1 MGSLFAGGGA
11 GDRDYKQ
18 VVRDAIDSIGED
30 VSLKIDTKDI
40 NTIYLHEAT
49 KCLRRSFYDR
59 MDPLDTAQ
67 TQFNKVLGGLFRKM
81 KSNATTG
88 KYDMDG
94 GLVLKGEADMIKDD
108 VILIF
113 RSVDK
118 FPENPMPV
126 DMLYLN
132 ACMWLFEKIEGVIVY
147 ITPDGKEDSFVAN
160 RNQKMFEE
168 VIRRT
173 KVLHDL
179 LEKNKADPKA
189 KPPIIEPS
197 LDCLDCQYYERCYIK
212 KKTGKT
218 ITISSLFGKFGKEDT
233 I

>member
-1 MGSLFAGGGA
+1 MVV

-18 VVRDAIDSIGED
+18 IVRDAIDSIGED
-30 VSLKIDTKDI
+30 VQLKFDTKNPNI
-40 NTIYLHEAT
+40 IYLHEAT

-59 MDPLDTAQ
+59 TEPLETEQ

-81 KSNATTG
+81 KSKATIG
-88 KYDMDG
+88 KYEMDS
-94 GLVLKGEADMIKDD
+94 GLALKGQVDMIEDD
-108 VILIF
+108 VVMIF
-113 RSVDK
+113 RAVNRY
-118 FPENPMPV
+118 PENPLPADILFV
-126 DMLYLN
+126 N
-132 ACMWLFEKIEGVIVY
+132 ACMWMFDKIEGVIVY
-147 ITPDGKEDSFVAN
+147 ITPDGKEDSFVTN

-173 KVLHDL
+173 KIFHDL
-179 LEKNKADPKA
+179 LEKNSADPKA

>member
-1 MGSLFAGGGA
+1 MGPLFAGGGA

-30 VSLKIDTKDI
+30 ISLKIDTKDI

-59 MDPLDTAQ
+59 MDPLETEQ

-88 KYDMDG
+88 RYDMDA

-118 FPENPMPV
+118 FPENPMPA

-132 ACMWLFEKIEGVIVY
+132 ACMWLFDKIEGVIVY
-147 ITPDGKEDSFVAN
+147 ITPDGKEDSFVTN

-168 VIRRT
+168 VVRRT
-173 KVLHDL
+173 KIFHDL
-179 LEKNKADPKA
+179 LEKNNADPKA

-212 KKTGKT
+212 KKTGRT
-218 ITISSLFGKFGKEDT
+218 ITMGSLLNQFSKDDT

>member
-1 MGSLFAGGGA
+1 MGRSDA

-18 VVRDAIDSIGED
+18 VVRDAIDTIGED
-30 VSLKIDTKDI
+30 VALKIDTKDN
-40 NTIYLHEAT
+40 NTIYLYEAT

-59 MDPLDTAQ
+59 IDPIDTEQ

-81 KSNATTG
+81 KSQSSIG
-88 KYDMDG
+88 KYDMTG
-94 GLVLKGEADMIKDD
+94 GLALKGQADMIKDD
-108 VILIF
+108 IVLIF

-118 FPENPMPV
+118 FPENPMPA
-126 DMLYLN
+126 DMLYVN
-132 ACMWLFEKIEGVIVY
+132 ACMWMFNKIEGVIVY
-147 ITPDGKEDSFVAN
+147 ITPDGKEDSFVTN

-173 KVLHDL
+173 KVFHDL
-179 LEKNKADPKA
+179 LEKNSADSKA

-197 LDCLDCQYYERCYIK
+197 RDCLSCQYYERCYIK

>member
-1 MGSLFAGGGA
+1 MSV

-18 VVRDAIDSIGED
+18 IVRDAIDSIGED
-30 VSLKIDTKDI
+30 VQLKFDTKDP

-59 MDPLDTAQ
+59 TEPLETEQ

-81 KSNATTG
+81 KSQATIG
-88 KYDMDG
+88 KYEMDG
-94 GLVLKGEADMIKDD
+94 GLALKGQVDMIKDD
-108 VILIF
+108 VVMIF
-113 RSVDK
+113 RSVNRY
-118 FPENPMPV
+118 PENPLPA
-126 DMLYLN
+126 DILYVN
-132 ACMWLFEKIEGVIVY
+132 ACMWMFDKIEGVVVY
-147 ITPDGKEDSFVAN
+147 ITPDGKEESFVTN

-173 KVLHDL
+173 KVFHDL
-179 LEKNKADPKA
+179 IERRNTDPKA

-197 LDCLDCQYYERCYIK
+197 IDCLDCQYYERCYIGK
-212 KKTGKT
+212 KEGKQ

-233 I
+233 V

>member
-1 MGSLFAGGGA
+1 MGPLFAGGGA

-30 VSLKIDTKDI
+30 ISLKIDTKDI
-40 NTIYLHEAT
+40 NTIYLYETT

-59 MDPLDTAQ
+59 MDPLETEQ

-88 KYDMDG
+88 RYDMDA

-118 FPENPMPV
+118 FPENPMPA

-173 KVLHDL
+173 KVFHDL
-179 LEKNKADPKA
+179 LERRNTDPKA

-197 LDCLDCQYYERCYIK
+197 MDCLDCQYYERCYIRK
-212 KKTGKT
+212 KEGKQ
-218 ITISSLFGKFGKEDT
+218 ITISSLFGKFGKEDKV
-233 I
+233 

>member
-1 MGSLFAGGGA
+1 MVV

-18 VVRDAIDSIGED
+18 IVRDAIDSIGED
-30 VSLKIDTKDI
+30 AQLKFDLKDS

-59 MDPLDTAQ
+59 TEPLETEQ

-81 KSNATTG
+81 KSQSIVG
-88 KYDMDG
+88 KYEMDG
-94 GLVLKGEADMIKDD
+94 GLALKGQADMIEDD

-113 RSVDK
+113 RSVNRY
-118 FPENPMPV
+118 PENPLPA
-126 DMLYLN
+126 DILYIN
-132 ACMWLFEKIEGVIVY
+132 ACMWMFNKIEGVVVY
-147 ITPDGKEDSFVAN
+147 ITPDGKEESFVTN
-160 RNQKMFEE
+160 KNQKMFEE

-173 KVLHDL
+173 KVFHDL
-179 LEKNKADPKA
+179 LEKRNTDPKA

-197 LDCLDCQYYERCYIK
+197 IDCLDCQYYERCYIRK
-212 KKTGKT
+212 KEGKQ

-233 I
+233 V

>member
-1 MGSLFAGGGA
+1 MGRSDA

-30 VSLKIDTKDI
+30 VSFKIDTKDI
-40 NTIYLHEAT
+40 NTIYLYEAT

-59 MDPLDTAQ
+59 TDLLETEH
-67 TQFNKVLGGLFRKM
+67 TQFNKILGGLFRKI
-81 KSNATTG
+81 KSQSTVG
-88 KYDMDG
+88 EYDMTG
-94 GLVLKGEADMIKDD
+94 GLTLKGQADMIKDD
-108 VILIF
+108 VVLIF
-113 RSVDK
+113 RSIAK
-118 FPENPMPV
+118 FPENPIPA
-126 DMLYLN
+126 DMLYIN
-132 ACMWLFEKIEGVIVY
+132 ACMWMFDQIEGVIVY
-147 ITPDGKEDSFVAN
+147 ITPDGKEESFVTN

-168 VIRRT
+168 VVRRT
-173 KVLHDL
+173 KIFHDL
-179 LEKNKADPKA
+179 LEKNNADPKA

>member
-1 MGSLFAGGGA
+1 MGVE

-18 VVRDAIDSIGED
+18 IVRDAIDSIGED
-30 VSLKIDTKDI
+30 IEFKIDAKDI
-40 NTIYLHEAT
+40 STIYLQEAV

-59 MDPLDTAQ
+59 TDPLETEQ

-81 KSNATTG
+81 KSQASIGN
-88 KYDMDG
+88 YDMDG
-94 GLVLKGEADMIKDD
+94 GLALKGQVDMIKDD
-108 VILIF
+108 VVLIF
-113 RSVDK
+113 RSIDK

-126 DMLYLN
+126 DILYVN
-132 ACMWLFEKIEGVIVY
+132 ACMWMFDKIEGVIVY
-147 ITPDGKEDSFVAN
+147 ITPDGKEDSFVTN
-160 RNQKMFEE
+160 RNQRMFEE

-212 KKTGKT
+212 KKTGRT
-218 ITISSLFGKFGKEDT
+218 ITMGSLLNQFGKDDT

>member
-1 MGSLFAGGGA
+1 MSV

-18 VVRDAIDSIGED
+18 IVRDAIDSIGED
-30 VSLKIDTKDI
+30 IEFKIDAKD
-40 NTIYLHEAT
+40 NSTIYLQEAT

-59 MDPLDTAQ
+59 TDPLETEQ

-81 KSNATTG
+81 KSQATMG
-88 KYDMDG
+88 NYDMDG
-94 GLVLKGEADMIKDD
+94 GLTLKGQVDMIKDD

-126 DMLYLN
+126 DILYVN
-132 ACMWLFEKIEGVIVY
+132 ACMWMFEKIEGVIVY
-147 ITPDGKEDSFVAN
+147 ITPDGKEDSFVTN
-160 RNQKMFEE
+160 RNQRMFEE

-173 KVLHDL
+173 KVFHDL
-179 LEKNKADPKA
+179 LNEKKV
-189 KPPIIEPS
+189 PIIEPS
-197 LDCLDCQYYERCYIK
+197 TDCQDCQYYERCYIRK
-212 KKTGKT
+212 KEGKT
-218 ITISSLFGKFGKEDT
+218 ITISSLFGRFGKEDT

>member
-1 MGSLFAGGGA
+1 MGPLFAGGGA

-30 VSLKIDTKDI
+30 ISLKIDTKDI

-59 MDPLDTAQ
+59 MDPLETEQ

-118 FPENPMPV
+118 FPENPMPA

-132 ACMWLFEKIEGVIVY
+132 ACMWLFDKIEGVIVY

-212 KKTGKT
+212 KKTGRT
-218 ITISSLFGKFGKEDT
+218 ITMGSLLNQFGKDDT

>member
-1 MGSLFAGGGA
+1 MGPLFAGGGA

-30 VSLKIDTKDI
+30 ISLKIDTKDI

-59 MDPLDTAQ
+59 MDPLETEQ

-88 KYDMDG
+88 RYDMDG
-94 GLVLKGEADMIKDD
+94 GLVLKGDADMIKDD

-118 FPENPMPV
+118 FPENPMPA

-147 ITPDGKEDSFVAN
+147 ITPDGKEESFVAN

-212 KKTGKT
+212 SLASLVRKTRFNV
-218 ITISSLFGKFGKEDT
+218 LLREF
-233 I
+233 

>member
-1 MGSLFAGGGA
+1 MGPLFAGGGA

-18 VVRDAIDSIGED
+18 VVKDAFDSIDEV
-30 VSLKIDTKDI
+30 VSLKIDTKDT

-59 MDPLDTAQ
+59 IDPLETEQ

-81 KSNATTG
+81 KSNATVG
-88 KYDMDG
+88 KYDLDG
-94 GLVLKGEADMIKDD
+94 GLTLKGQADMIKDD
-108 VILIF
+108 VVLLF
-113 RSVDK
+113 RSIDK
-118 FPENPMPV
+118 FPENPLAV

-132 ACMWLFEKIEGVIVY
+132 ACMWLFDKIEGIIVY
-147 ITPDGKEDSFVAN
+147 ITPDGKEDSFVTN

-179 LEKNKADPKA
+179 LEKNNADPKA

-212 KKTGKT
+212 KKTGRT
-218 ITISSLFGKFGKEDT
+218 ITMGSLLNQFGKDDT